1 MKMFLGLRSPTR
13 VTTQI
18 IDDTESLIMTNKE
31 YVGALKEKAKRTEE
45 TNDKSERRE
54 QKLIEQ
60 RTKSTSVVALTNL
73 DSQPNLG
80 VRQGG
85 RVYTSPKLAKIV
97 FSLYQSVCKCPQM
110 SCAGRV

>member
-1 MKMFLGLRSPTR
+1 
-13 VTTQI
+13 
-18 IDDTESLIMTNKE
+18 MTNKE
-31 YVGALKEKAKRTEE
+31 YVGALKEKAKRKEE
-45 TNDKSERRE
+45 TNNESERRE

-60 RTKSTSVVALTNL
+60 RKKSTSVVALTNL